1 MYWKSPDKSKVIPFQ
16 PNLLKTLTTEYI
28 LCTTG
33 DCISYLLK
41 DNNKINI
48 ESLKS
53 LLLNC
58 NIYTRTTPSIKGEI
72 VHYLKKSGK
81 IVLMCGDGSN
91 DLSAI
96 KYSHIGIS
104 ILNTEYEAD
113 DSRDLENNIINT
125 NYNEKKKKDSE
136 FVTSS
141 LLSSPY
147 TLESNNIS
155 LSI

>member
-1 MYWKSPDKSKVIPFQ
+1 M
-16 PNLLKTLTTEYI
+16 
-28 LCTTG
+28 
-33 DCISYLLK
+33 
-41 DNNKINI
+41 
-48 ESLKS
+48 KS

-72 VHYLKKSGK
+72 VHNLKKCNK
-81 IVLMCGDGSN
+81 TVLMCGDGSN

-113 DSRDLENNIINT
+113 NDRDLENNIIN
-125 NYNEKKKKDSE
+125 NNDNDNRSYNNNEKKKEYSE
-136 FVTSS
+136 YVSTS

-147 TLESNNIS
+147 TLESSNIS
-155 LSI
+155 LSIYYFILHIIIIIML